1 MLNDVI
7 NARVVELGKIKIGQL
22 GAKRPK
28 QGKPNEFWRMP
39 EKLDHFVVT
48 TMHRDDEGQL
58 IPDKNLMAQLKEH
71 HKDSDGNVR
80 SIPIQVLSNDID
92 DIMQSSYCWYS
103 GKKLA
108 GRSDGKI
115 LTLFVDIEKNRWL
128 DTPLEVAWND
138 EWRQKADR
146 NGNRYFKMNTIFN
159 CVISMEGA
167 KFGGIYRFRTTSQ
180 ITAEQ
185 LYSSLMG
192 IRALTNGVLRGLPLR
207 LVVRPVRVNPTMNG
221 NKVSTTVYVVH
232 VELVGSD
239 LAAVR
244 QLAMETARLELTYSK
259 EIKDTQDQY
268 SKLIRMPGWGESAQ
282 EQADVQMELYPDH
295 DEGVSPGVDPLAA
308 QLGIVDE
315 PEIDGE
321 TIPET
326 TIDDAGNFEPITPA
340 QVTYLTGILANKTN
354 CDKFLKVMLDRWT
367 ISAFDKIPVSLF
379 DEIKKAA
386 FDFVKPQEEKK

>member
-7 NARVVELGKIKIGQL
+7 NARVVELGKIKIGTL
-22 GAKRPK
+22 GEKRKK
-28 QGKPNEFWRMP
+28 QGKDEYYRLPQ
-39 EKLDHFVVT
+39 KLDHFIVT
-48 TMHRDDEGQL
+48 TMHRDEEGLL

-80 SIPIQVLSNDID
+80 SIPIQVLSNNID

-103 GKKLA
+103 GKKIA
-108 GRSDGKI
+108 GRSDGKV

-128 DTPLEVAWND
+128 DTPIEVEWND

-146 NGNRYFKMNTIFN
+146 NGNCYFKMNTTFN

-244 QLAMETARLELTYSK
+244 QLAMDTAKLELTYSK
-259 EIKDTQDQY
+259 EIQDTQAQY
-268 SKLIRMPGWGESAQ
+268 SKLIRMPGWGETAQ
-282 EQADVQMELYPDH
+282 EQADVQIELYPDH
-295 DEGVSPGVDPLAA
+295 DDGIPPGVDPLAA

-315 PEIDGE
+315 PEIDIE
-321 TIPET
+321 SIPET
-326 TIDDAGNFEPITPA
+326 TVDDSGNFEPILPA
-340 QVTYLTGILANKTN
+340 QVTYLIGILG
-354 CDKFLKVMLDRWT
+354 DKAPAFLKVMSERWT
-367 ISAFDKIPVSLF
+367 ISVFEKIPSSLYE
-379 DEIKKAA
+379 EIKKAA
-386 FDFVKPQEEKK
+386 FDYVKPHDDTK